1 MLWKFYV
8 FNASG
13 LKLTI
18 FFLMIGRIEKYLSRG
33 EARVRSTLIVFI
45 ANYIEYSS
53 YSQLLDDG
61 VEYIEACK
69 NSGAGLVVIIVDP
82 VPDRYY

>member
-1 MLWKFYV
+1 
-8 FNASG
+8 
-13 LKLTI
+13 
-18 FFLMIGRIEKYLSRG
+18 MIGRIEKYLSRG
-33 EARVRSTLIVFI
+33 EARMRSTLIVFI

-82 VPDRYY
+82 VPDRYYCEIVCLFVSFWDVFLLF